1 MAIAESRE
9 IVVKK
14 TIHDDS
20 WVRAEVVD
28 VEFDTGKKISDFLL
42 LTGKNGG
49 FVSVCARLSDGR
61 FLLVRQ
67 CKPAAGLTIESIAG
81 GRKGDETWE
90 EAAAREL
97 LEETGYV
104 AGRMIRVGEWDGI
117 FTQTDRIV
125 NPCHLYLGFDCVPS
139 AETAEGDEVQGV
151 ERIILETRHVL
162 DMIRT
167 GLIRDM
173 PTIAGI
179 YAHLLHEKGVPVGAG
194 G

>member
-14 TIHDDS
+14 TIHDDP

-67 CKPAAGLTIESIAG
+67 CKPAAGLTIESAAG
-81 GRKGDETWE
+81 NREEGEAQE
-90 EAAAREL
+90 EAARREL

-104 AGRMIRVGEWDGI
+104 AERMVRVGRGI
-117 FTQTDRIV
+117 FSLTNRIDSL
-125 NPCHLYLGFDCVPS
+125 CHLYLAFDCKES
-139 AETAEGDEVQGV
+139 DETMGGDEVQGV
-151 ERIILETRHVL
+151 ERIILSPVEAL
-162 DMIRT
+162 N
-167 GLIRDM
+167 LIDNGEIKDM

-179 YAHLLHEKGVPVGAG
+179 YAHLLHEKGVPVGACG
-194 G
+194 